1 MGLPHTIRSGWK
13 GFHAMLA
20 RASMLVSLA
29 AQGVA
34 RAAAMGALLY
44 GIENGMNP
52 KTNPDDHGAQH
63 SPEDFRGLGI
73 HIVDV

>member
-1 MGLPHTIRSGWK
+1 
-13 GFHAMLA
+13 
-20 RASMLVSLA
+20 MLVSLA

>member
-1 MGLPHTIRSGWK
+1 MGLPHTIRSGRK

-34 RAAAMGALLY
+34 RAAAMGALL
-44 GIENGMNP
+44 IENGMNP

-63 SPEDFRGLGI
+63 SPKDFRGLGI
-73 HIVDV
+73 H